1 MSREMKVS
9 GIEWITKIPVDWYTT
24 KLKYIT
30 KNLDS
35 MRIPIEASQRNING
49 DVLYPYYG
57 ANGILD
63 YIDSYIFDY
72 PSILIGEDG
81 SVMHEDNTP
90 YVNFADG
97 KYWVNNHAHIY
108 VEKKGSELRY
118 LYYLISVSD
127 IHNLTTGTTMLK
139 LTQSNLA
146 NLRLIVPSLTEQQTI
161 ANFLDNKC
169 SKIDNAI
176 SKQKS
181 IIEKLKEYKQSIIT
195 ETVTK
200 GLEPDVEMKDSGIEW
215 IGKIPSN
222 WNLQRF
228 KFTHLKANVGENVDR
243 SMYGN
248 NEGNLKFYTAGLNFT
263 TTSYYD
269 FPKWKYTNKNDLL
282 MARNGTP
289 YVYLPTLGAVYSD
302 HIIRAEIKYSYDK
315 RYIKYCLQQSISA
328 TVIDSVSIA
337 TWSIAVWDKQFL
349 PIPSTEVQQA
359 IADYLDKKCSQID
372 EAITRSNTIIE
383 KLEEY
388 KKSII
393 FEYVTGK
400 KEAK

>member
-127 IHNLTTGTTMLK
+127 I
-139 LTQSNLA
+139 
-146 NLRLIVPSLTEQQTI
+146 VPE
-161 ANFLDNKC
+161 
-169 SKIDNAI
+169 
-176 SKQKS
+176 
-181 IIEKLKEYKQSIIT
+181 
-195 ETVTK
+195 
-200 GLEPDVEMKDSGIEW
+200 
-215 IGKIPSN
+215 
-222 WNLQRF
+222 
-228 KFTHLKANVGENVDR
+228 
-243 SMYGN
+243 
-248 NEGNLKFYTAGLNFT
+248 
-263 TTSYYD
+263 
-269 FPKWKYTNKNDLL
+269 
-282 MARNGTP
+282 
-289 YVYLPTLGAVYSD
+289 
-302 HIIRAEIKYSYDK
+302 
-315 RYIKYCLQQSISA
+315 
-328 TVIDSVSIA
+328 
-337 TWSIAVWDKQFL
+337 
-349 PIPSTEVQQA
+349 
-359 IADYLDKKCSQID
+359 
-372 EAITRSNTIIE
+372 
-383 KLEEY
+383 
-388 KKSII
+388 
-393 FEYVTGK
+393 
-400 KEAK
+400 